1 MTTQTNLKPQT
12 DLKSQTSSLNTNEFL
27 PPFGLRSPHVQTIF
41 SSLGP
46 RKFALLRKFAPFK
59 HHQQEVILQTADGV
73 RLQGFYNIAKA
84 SQPAAAKS
92 KQLVILIHGWEGCH
106 ESSYMLSMASTLLN
120 EGIDVFR
127 LNLRDHGATH
137 HLNEGLFNST
147 MIKEVIQAI
156 SELQKSLDYSEYV
169 LGGFSLGGNFA
180 LRVAAQAH
188 DCDVSL
194 NKCVVFCPVVNA
206 SDSNEELL
214 KSQNRVYGKY
224 FVRKW
229 KRSLTKKLEHF
240 PDYGYANILDSLKT
254 LDQLNACLIPQYTP
268 YQEIE
273 DYFKAYAINDDAMSK
288 TICPC
293 YLHFSRDDMI
303 IPISGASELADN
315 PDLHINITDRGG
327 HCGYLMNWKLESWQD
342 QRMLQLAK

>member
-1 MTTQTNLKPQT
+1 MTIQTNLDQSNLES
-12 DLKSQTSSLNTNEFL
+12 DANSISGIEFQ
-27 PPFGLRSPHVQTIF
+27 PPFGLRSPHIQTVF
-41 SSLGP
+41 SSIGP
-46 RKFALLRKFAPFK
+46 RKLGLLRKFAPFK
-59 HHQQEVILQTADGV
+59 QHQQEMILQTADGV
-73 RLQGFYNIAKA
+73 RLQGFHNIAKA
-84 SQPAAAKS
+84 GQSSADKS

-106 ESSYMLSMASTLLN
+106 ESSYMLSMTSTLLSK
-120 EGIDVFR
+120 GIDVFR

-137 HLNEGLFNST
+137 HLNKELFNST
-147 MIKEVIQAI
+147 MIDEVIQAI
-156 SELQKSLDYSEYV
+156 AQLQNTLGYCEYV

-188 DCDVSL
+188 DRGVSL
-194 NKCVVFCPVVNA
+194 SKCVVFCPVVNA

-229 KRSLTKKLEHF
+229 KRSLSEKLKHF
-240 PDYGYANILDSLKT
+240 PHYEYGAVLDSLNT
-254 LDQLNACLIPQYTP
+254 LDQLNARFIPEYTP
-268 YQEIE
+268 YHDVEE
-273 DYFKAYAINDDAMSK
+273 YFKAYAINGDAMSK

-315 PDLHINITDRGG
+315 PDLHISITDHGG
-327 HCGYLMNWKLESWQD
+327 HCGYLMNWKFESWQD
-342 QRMLQLAK
+342 QRMLDLAK

>member
-1 MTTQTNLKPQT
+1 MTTQTNTPAF
-12 DLKSQTSSLNTNEFL
+12 E
-27 PPFGLRSPHVQTIF
+27 PPVGLRSPHVQTVF
-41 SSLGP
+41 SSIGP
-46 RKFALLRKFAPFK
+46 RKLALLKKFAPYK
-59 HHQQEVILQTADGV
+59 QHQQQMILRTCDGV
-73 RLQGFYNIAKA
+73 RLQGFYNQANA
-84 SQPAAAKS
+84 GQQQTVKS

-137 HLNEGLFNST
+137 HLNQGIFNST
-147 MIKEVIQAI
+147 MIEEVIQAI
-156 SELQKSLDYSEYV
+156 ASLQQSLVYSEYV

-188 DCDVSL
+188 DRGVSL
-194 NKCVVFCPVVNA
+194 KKCVAFCPVVNA
-206 SDSNEELL
+206 KDSNDELL
-214 KSQNRVYGKY
+214 KSHNWVYGRY

-229 KRSLTKKLEHF
+229 KRSLNKKLKHF
-240 PDYGYANILDSLKT
+240 PSYDYSALLDSMDN
-254 LDQLNACLIPQYTP
+254 LDQMNTRLIPEYTP
-268 YQEIE
+268 FKNTD
-273 DYFKAYAINDDAMSK
+273 DYFSAYAINGNAMK
-288 TICPC
+288 DTICPC

-303 IPISGASELADN
+303 IPVSGAKELADN
-315 PDLHINITDRGG
+315 PDLHINITDYGG